1 MAWRLVCR
9 ADYDRIEGLVPLPM
23 EVVDDVKRW
32 SAVPGEAASLLLGIG
47 MPWLAMEWSRFN
59 FTGFSSFTAFSSFD
73 GTGMAREFGIRWR
86 IHGPH
91 EACGT
96 GWMR

>member
-1 MAWRLVCR
+1 MCR
-9 ADYDRIEGLVPLPM
+9 ADYDRIGGHVPLAM

-47 MPWLAMEWSRFN
+47 MPWLAVGWSRFN

-73 GTGMAREFGIRWR
+73 GTGMARAFGIGG
-86 IHGPH
+86 GPTVRTRR
-91 EACGT
+91 AAPAG
-96 GWMR
+96 